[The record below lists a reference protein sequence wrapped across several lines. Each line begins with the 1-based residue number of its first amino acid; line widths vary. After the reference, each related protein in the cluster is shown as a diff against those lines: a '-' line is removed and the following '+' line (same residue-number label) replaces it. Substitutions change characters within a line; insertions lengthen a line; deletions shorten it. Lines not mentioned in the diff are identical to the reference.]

1 MSRLWLII
9 ALLALTYLQARMWL
23 MPGNLREVW
32 AKEEQLHQMQIENE
46 LQAQRNAE
54 NESWVRLLE
63 TDQSSIEAQAR
74 EDLDLVRPGEDLY
87 LIPQ

>member
-1 MSRLWLII
+1 MSRLWLIV
-9 ALLALTYLQARMWL
+9 ALLALTYLQARLWF

-32 AKEEQLHQMQIENE
+32 AKEQQLQMMQSENAQ
-46 LQAQRNAE
+46 QAQQNADS
-54 NESWVRLLE
+54 ESWVRLLE
-63 TDQSSIEAQAR
+63 ADEASIEAQAR